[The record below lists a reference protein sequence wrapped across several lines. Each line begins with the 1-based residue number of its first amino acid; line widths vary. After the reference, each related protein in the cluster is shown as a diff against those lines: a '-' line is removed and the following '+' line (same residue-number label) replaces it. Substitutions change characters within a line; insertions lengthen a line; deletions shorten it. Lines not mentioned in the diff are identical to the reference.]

1 MWSDENR
8 INSEQA
14 IYDKYTNVDMKLYQ
28 SFYDK
33 VYDTLRAEE
42 PYYCQDMYSSLD
54 LAIQECLINQN
65 ANPQTELDKAASDFQ
80 AFLNQVECIPPG
92 EGSRHEKTAGSGA
105 EKQKSR
111 GLFPDL

>member
-80 AFLNQVECIPPG
+80 AFLNQVE
-92 EGSRHEKTAGSGA
+92 
-105 EKQKSR
+105 
-111 GLFPDL
+111 